1 MKLVRPWP
9 VLLGPTIERL
19 FEMRYGTSGMLFLFL
34 LGVGVRTRNP
44 TCLTIAAV
52 LLGLMLAE
60 R

>member
-1 MKLVRPWP
+1 
-9 VLLGPTIERL
+9 
-19 FEMRYGTSGMLFLFL
+19 MRYGTSGMLFLFL
-34 LGVGVRTRNP
+34 LGVGARTRNP